1 MATIAMLIT
10 VLTAGNVLSQSTT
23 DECDISLQGQVEQL
37 QQRQLQMFQM
47 LRRWRRI
54 LDQQQQI
61 LGFQQRQS
69 NELQRSLTDNP
80 GTYNRRSSLSV

>member
-23 DECDISLQGQVEQL
+23 DECDISLQGQIAQL

-61 LGFQQRQS
+61 LGFQQ
-69 NELQRSLTDNP
+69 
-80 GTYNRRSSLSV
+80 

>member
-37 QQRQLQMFQM
+37 QQRQLQMFEM
-47 LRRWRRI
+47 LLRI

>member
-61 LGFQQRQS
+61 LGFQQ
-69 NELQRSLTDNP
+69 
-80 GTYNRRSSLSV
+80 